1 MLPLADLFVEVFVL
15 IDDAI
20 RSRGPDPTPAR
31 AHPACSDAEVL
42 PIVLGRP
49 LLGRPSEAGFLAEVA
64 RDRAHLF
71 PHLPAPKRAQP
82 QGPLAVQPQGPLAV
96 GRLRAAAPAPGR
108 RLPADP

>member
-1 MLPLADLFVEVFVL
+1 MLLLADLFVEVFVL

-42 PIVLGRP
+42 TIALGRH
-49 LLGRPSEAGFLAEVA
+49 LLGPPSEAGFLAEVA

-82 QGPLAVQPQGPLAV
+82 QGPLAV